1 MADLFTK
8 QELESF
14 HQRRHDDAPTDDIP
28 DDVSAGIADATFDV
42 VRRMVSAWL
51 LDATKLPQ
59 LPQDHDLIWSWAL
72 ELAALA
78 VENPTSTTSQTTL
91 GITKQWSNADAQRRS
106 QILSRAH
113 AWAREQET
121 LPEDN
126 APVGSFP
133 GATRLP
139 SDVVNSHGLSRPWGS
154 W

>member
-1 MADLFTK
+1 VAELFTK

-14 HQRRHDDAPTDDIP
+14 LQRRHDDAPTDGIP

-51 LDATKLPQ
+51 LDATRLKQ
-59 LPQDHDLIWSWAL
+59 LPEDHDLIWSWAL

-78 VENPTSTTSQTTL
+78 VENPVSTTSQTTL

-126 APVGSFP
+126 SPVGSFP
-133 GATRLP
+133 CAPRLP
-139 SDVVNSHGLSRPWGS
+139 SDVAGPHGLYRMRGS